1 MQESENSLNVKFLDY
16 IEEKSE
22 AVEIDEDYN
31 NESFPGPIPGGS
43 LEMDKFDVVN
53 DNYSSYRS
61 GKADNYGSSR
71 PFANS
76 QVELPGR
83 NLVAQSCDLDANRMN
98 RSDRRN
104 ALGPDQMVRAK
115 PRKNHGTQNLSMS
128 TYVRN
133 DNAFSVIQKD
143 IASGQSKFHLSI

>member
-31 NESFPGPIPGGS
+31 NESFPEPIPGNS

-61 GKADNYGSSR
+61 G
-71 PFANS
+71 
-76 QVELPGR
+76 
-83 NLVAQSCDLDANRMN
+83 
-98 RSDRRN
+98 
-104 ALGPDQMVRAK
+104 
-115 PRKNHGTQNLSMS
+115 
-128 TYVRN
+128 
-133 DNAFSVIQKD
+133 
-143 IASGQSKFHLSI
+143 